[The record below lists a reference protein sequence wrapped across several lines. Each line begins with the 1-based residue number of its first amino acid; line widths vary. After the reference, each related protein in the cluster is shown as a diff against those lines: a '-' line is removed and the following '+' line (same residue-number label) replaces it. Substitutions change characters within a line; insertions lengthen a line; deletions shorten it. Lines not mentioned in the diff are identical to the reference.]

1 MAAGN
6 SDHGVRRL
14 EELACQWVEEGR
26 KLGAPQIEVYIEDS
40 QGISLKVYQGEVE
53 ELRSS
58 ASRGVGI
65 RVFHEGRLGY
75 AYTSGL
81 EEDDALRAIKEACEN
96 ARYSAADRHNQLPAL
111 SEYTLKDL
119 EIYSPETEETRVE
132 RKVEMALELEELA
145 LQEDSRIKNVDT
157 TLYADSVYRVALANS
172 SGFCG
177 GYLGSDCHC
186 FISPIAKQGEESQS
200 GFSFAV
206 GKKPSDLDLRFT
218 AREAVEKAISL
229 LGSRSIPSRR
239 TTLVLDNLI
248 AAEFLGVIASA
259 LSAEA
264 VQKGRSLFAGRLG
277 DQVGSRLVNIFD
289 DGLMPSG
296 LATAPFDDEGVPSQ
310 KSEIFTEGV
319 LRSYL
324 HTTYTAARG
333 ETESTGN
340 ARRGSYRERPR
351 VSPTNFYISPGEK
364 SREEI
369 IGEIDQGVLVQYLVG
384 VHAGAN
390 PISGEISLG
399 AMGQLIKNGKI
410 DMPLREITIA
420 GHMLDFLRNI
430 KLIGNDLRF
439 IPVAG
444 SLGSPT
450 LVIEGVMVAGRS

>member
-1 MAAGN
+1 MVAEMGDSGIKN
-6 SDHGVRRL
+6 L

-26 KLGAPQIEVYIEDS
+26 KLGAPQIEIYIEDS
-40 QGISLKVYQGEVE
+40 QGLTLKVYQGQVE

-58 ASRGVGI
+58 ASKGVGV
-65 RVFHEGRLGY
+65 RAFHEGRLGY

-81 EEDDALRAIKEACEN
+81 DDDDVRRAIREACEN
-96 ARYSAADRHNQLPAL
+96 ARYSAPDPHNCLPARA
-111 SEYTLKDL
+111 EYSQDDL
-119 EIYSPETEETRVE
+119 GLYSPEVEETSVD
-132 RKVEMALELEELA
+132 RKVEMALELEDLA
-145 LQEDSRIKNVDT
+145 LQEDPRIKNVDT
-157 TLYADSVYRVALANS
+157 TLYADSVYRIALANS
-172 SGFCG
+172 LGFCG
-177 GYLGSDCHC
+177 SYMGSDCHC
-186 FISPIAKQGEESQS
+186 YISPIAREGEESQS

-264 VQKGRSLFAGRLG
+264 VQKGRSLFAGKLG
-277 DQVGSRLVNIFD
+277 EKVGSSVVNIYD
-289 DGLMPSG
+289 DGLMHSG
-296 LATAPFDDEGVPSQ
+296 LATTPFDDEGVPSR
-310 KSEIFTEGV
+310 KNEIVTEGF

-324 HTTYTAARG
+324 HTTYTASRG
-333 ETESTGN
+333 ETDSTGN

-351 VSPTNFYISPGEK
+351 VSPTNFYLSTGEK
-364 SREEI
+364 SKKEI
-369 IGEIDQGVLVQYLVG
+369 IGEIDQGVLVLYLVG

-399 AMGQLIKNGKI
+399 AMGQLIKNGEI

-420 GHMLDFLRNI
+420 GHMLDFLHNI
-430 KLIGNDLRF
+430 TLIGNDLRF
-439 IPVAG
+439 IPAMG

-450 LVIEGVMVAGRS
+450 LVIDGVMVAGRP